1 MTNSEQKLNLSK
13 PFYSKARGKQIAGDI
28 EEILASGR
36 LMMGPWLR
44 KFEESYAHLTERKFA
59 IGVNTCTTAL
69 QIALTYADVRGKE
82 VLVPAGSF
90 ITDVSVVKF
99 AGGIPVLVDMNPDT
113 LGPDLADLKRK
124 ITPNTQAMI
133 WVHLVGI
140 IASDYRAILDVA
152 QANDIFLLE
161 DAAHAHGAAVDGRP
175 AGSFGDA
182 SAFSFYPTKII
193 TSGSGGMLTTD
204 DDGLANYAR
213 ELRLFGKR
221 EGSDEIIH
229 HGNDWFLDEIRAC
242 VGYHH
247 TEDLDEQ
254 IARRRKI
261 ANRYVALFANQPGLQ
276 LLHVPDGSEPAWYQF
291 PIFLDASINRENF
304 VQKLRDVHNIEA
316 KGIYRPTNHE
326 TIFSDLNNDSLH
338 SVEDTLLRS
347 LCLPMH
353 AGLTDNDIERVA
365 AAVISEIFEQLD

>member
-1 MTNSEQKLNLSK
+1 MTKTEAKVNLSK
-13 PFYSKARGKQIAGDI
+13 PYYSEARRKDIAGSI

-44 KFEESYAHLTERKFA
+44 KFEESYARLTERNFA

-113 LGPDLADLKRK
+113 LGPDLSDLKRK
-124 ITPNTQAMI
+124 LTANTRAMI

-140 IASDYRAILDVA
+140 IASDYQELLDFA
-152 QANDIFLLE
+152 RANDIFLVE
-161 DAAHAHGAAVDGRP
+161 DAAHAHGAVVDGKP
-175 AGSFGDA
+175 AGSFGNA

-193 TSGSGGMLTTD
+193 SSGTGGLLTTD
-204 DDGLANYAR
+204 DADLAKFAR
-213 ELRLFGKR
+213 ELRVFGKR
-221 EGSDEIIH
+221 EGTDEIIH
-229 HGNDWFLDEIRAC
+229 HGSDWFLDEIRAC
-242 VGYHH
+242 IGFHH
-247 TEDLDEQ
+247 TEDLEEQ

-261 ANRYVALFANQPGLQ
+261 AQQYFTRFANQPGFQ
-276 LLHVPDGSEPAWYQF
+276 LLNVPDGSEPAWYQL
-291 PIFLDASINRENF
+291 PIFLDASIDREMLIH
-304 VQKLRDVHNIEA
+304 KLLNVHNIEA

-326 TIFSDLNNDSLH
+326 TIFSDLDDGSLKKT
-338 SVEDTLLRS
+338 EETLLRS
-347 LCLPMH
+347 LCIPMH
-353 AGLTDNDIERVA
+353 AGLDDNDIERVA
-365 AAVISEIFEQLD
+365 AAVISEIYKQLD